1 MTDTE
6 MKANLYALEQR
17 IYQLEQKMKH
27 MADVGDMVEVEW
39 NLYGDVYERRVVRV
53 KDIIKAYYPTWMNL
67 DYGQYKSQTGSE
79 G

>member
-17 IYQLEQKMKH
+17 IYQLEQKIEH

-39 NLYGDVYERRVVRV
+39 HLYGDVYETRNVE
-53 KDIIKAYYPTWMNL
+53 IKHISKRL
-67 DYGQYKSQTGSE
+67 
-79 G
+79 

>member
-17 IYQLEQKMKH
+17 IFQLEQKIEH

-39 NLYGDVYERRVVRV
+39 HIHDDVYGVRNV
-53 KDIIKAYYPTWMNL
+53 EIKRIL
-67 DYGQYKSQTGSE
+67 KR
-79 G
+79 